1 MIFKEKHTPTHRL
14 SRPFH
19 ARTGSLTRRFLITVQ
34 TLNFRILF
42 STTKVLSFRPT
53 SNHLHLDSSFL
64 TYLCVLQ
71 KSLSPKNELSEQQIH
86 RTKSTFFYLTAGF
99 RSADHLFVE
108 DRNVHRT
115 RCFGR
120 PTVSSSSVCLRPG
133 RLNDLPKPPRPDASQ
148 NHANDVNTTRE
159 RTPHE
164 RSSSAGLVANGPP
177 DALGQEFRT
186 NRMN

>member
-71 KSLSPKNELSEQQIH
+71 KSLPPKNELPEQQIH

-108 DRNVHRT
+108 VVVAVVIVARQCPPYPMLLDDQRSPPV
-115 RCFGR
+115 RC
-120 PTVSSSSVCLRPG
+120 
-133 RLNDLPKPPRPDASQ
+133 A
-148 NHANDVNTTRE
+148 
-159 RTPHE
+159 
-164 RSSSAGLVANGPP
+164 
-177 DALGQEFRT
+177 
-186 NRMN
+186 